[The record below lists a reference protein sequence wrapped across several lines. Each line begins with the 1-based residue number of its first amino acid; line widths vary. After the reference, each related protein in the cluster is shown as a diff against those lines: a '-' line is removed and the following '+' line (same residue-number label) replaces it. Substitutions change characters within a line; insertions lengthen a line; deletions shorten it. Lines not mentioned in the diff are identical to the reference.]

1 MILKPSLLALALGGF
16 GIGTTEFVVMGLL
29 PQVAGDL
36 GVTIPQAGLIV
47 SGYATGVV
55 IGAPILAIITA
66 TLPRKGT
73 LLALMALFSIGNLLC
88 AVAPTYG
95 LMIAARIATAFAHA
109 AFFGIGAI
117 VAADLVPRGQRAQAM
132 ALMFAGLTLANVL
145 GVPGGTA
152 LGQAVGWRWTFV
164 AVAGIG
170 GAALLALAAFVPR
183 VPHLPSD
190 NILREFVV
198 LRSPQVLLG
207 MAMSALS
214 AASLF
219 STFTYITPL
228 LTDVTGIPAA
238 GVTLVLLLFGVG
250 LTVGNF
256 IGGRLAD
263 WRLMPSLIVLFAG
276 VAIIEAI
283 FTLTCH
289 APVPAIITMFVWG
302 VLVFAVVSPLQMR
315 VVEQARRAPNL
326 ASTLNQGGFNVG
338 CASGAF
344 LGALP
349 ITHGFSYAAIPWVGS
364 GLATLALALCLV
376 SVALDGRRL
385 PAVARSASFR

>member
-55 IGAPILAIITA
+55 IGAPILAILTA

-73 LLALMALFSIGNLLC
+73 LLALMALFSVGNLLC

-283 FTLTCH
+283 FTVTCH

-364 GLATLALALCLV
+364 ALATLALALCLL
-376 SVALDGRRL
+376 SAALDGRRL
-385 PAVARSASFR
+385 PAVAPSASFR